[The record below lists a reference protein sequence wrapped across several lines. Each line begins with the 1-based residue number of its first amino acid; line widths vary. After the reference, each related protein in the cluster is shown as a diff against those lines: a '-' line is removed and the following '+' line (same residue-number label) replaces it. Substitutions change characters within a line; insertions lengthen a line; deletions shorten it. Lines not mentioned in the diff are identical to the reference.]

1 MRQVYF
7 IRHSIRDSR
16 VHSENAPLTKEGAKL
31 ADKLVPLFSEVA
43 IQHIYASPYERAQA
57 TVRPLAAF
65 YNLPVTETTALRE
78 RAIGSWLADFDS
90 FTAAQW
96 QDFSYKLA
104 GGESLAE
111 VTLRMS
117 QIFSEILAASSGNII
132 IAGHGTALACL
143 FKEITGGK
151 FGYQDFKQLQ
161 MPDVFLGEFSDTG
174 KLLNFSASL
183 LANGLPK

>member
-16 VHSENAPLTKEGAKL
+16 VHSENAPLTKEGTRL
-31 ADKLVPLFSEVA
+31 AEKLVPLFSEVA

-57 TVRPLAAF
+57 TVRPLADY
-65 YNLPVTETTALRE
+65 YNLPISEKSALRE
-78 RAIGSWLADFDS
+78 RAIGTWLADFDS

-104 GGESLAE
+104 GGEALAE
-111 VTLRMS
+111 VTLHMS
-117 QIFSEILAASSGNII
+117 QIFSEILATSSGNII

-143 FKEITGGK
+143 FNEITSGK
-151 FGYQDFKQLQ
+151 FAYQDFKRMQ
-161 MPDVFLGEFSDTG
+161 MPDIFVGEFSDEG
-174 KLLNFSASL
+174 KLLNFSPSL
-183 LANGLPK
+183 LANGLSK